1 MRVTKH
7 KKTRKYMSFYINNFG
22 FREPLLVLIDGSF
35 CHAAYKVRLQ
45 IEEQLKKYFQCE
57 VKPIVTACI
66 ITETD
71 NLGPAFIGTS
81 QLLKKFLV
89 HRCGHEKRPVD
100 GAACIK
106 SMTKTS
112 HYIVATQD
120 RALQEWVRCNPGIPL
135 FYLHNAFVPTL
146 VQPSEVHREAAAI
159 GQKNRVGIREL
170 DQTTI
175 QALKVKEGIV
185 PETPKQKKPRK
196 PKNPNPLS
204 CKKSKKKK
212 NDTNGKSKS
221 DGNPEAVSGGIAKK
235 KSRKRIKL
243 PKHVL
248 EHLKT
253 SAGVK
258 NKDSN

>member
-1 MRVTKH
+1 MKITKH
-7 KKTRKYMSFYINNFG
+7 KKTRKYMSFYMNNFG

-35 CHAAYKVRLQ
+35 CHSAYKVRLQ

-71 NLGPAFIGTS
+71 NLGGGFIATS

-89 HRCGHEKRPVD
+89 HRCGHEKRPLD
-100 GAACIK
+100 GSACIK
-106 SMTKTS
+106 AMTKTC

-120 RALQEWVRCNPGIPL
+120 RALQDWVRGQPGIPL
-135 FYLHNAFVPTL
+135 FYLHNGSVPTM
-146 VQPSEVHREAAAI
+146 VQPSEAQRQAATD
-159 GQKNRVGIREL
+159 GQKSRVGIREL

-175 QALKVKEGIV
+175 QALKVKEGLV
-185 PETPKQKKPRK
+185 PAEPTARKPKKKK

-212 NDTNGKSKS
+212 NGPRHDTAGER
-221 DGNPEAVSGGIAKK
+221 GVVKK
-235 KSRKRIKL
+235 KTRKRIKL
-243 PKHVL
+243 PKHVI
-248 EHLKT
+248 EHLKGG
-253 SAGVK
+253 SGV
-258 NKDSN
+258 